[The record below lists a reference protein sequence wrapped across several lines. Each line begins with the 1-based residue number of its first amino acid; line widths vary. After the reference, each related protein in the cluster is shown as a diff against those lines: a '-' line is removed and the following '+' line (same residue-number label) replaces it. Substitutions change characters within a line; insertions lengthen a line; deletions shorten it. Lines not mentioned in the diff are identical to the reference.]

1 MEFSTSRGTQPAPA
15 RMASNGASSAS
26 GNGGSK
32 SKSGWKNHP
41 LWMRAALM
49 VLLFAGT
56 ILVVGLVV
64 LLYFGGN
71 KEENFVDKKKVQA
84 VFLTNGQVYFGKIKN
99 INHSYI
105 DMQKIYYLNVNQQ
118 VQPNQENSSDSSN
131 SNQSVSL
138 VKLGCE
144 LHGPTDQMIINRDQV
159 TFWENL
165 KTDGQV
171 TKAIDKWVEQNPDG
185 QKCDTS
191 SSNSNSSNSSS
202 DSSSS
207 DSSKP

>member
-1 MEFSTSRGTQPAPA
+1 MEFSTSRGTQAPAPA
-15 RMASNGASSAS
+15 RVATNGTGSAS

-32 SKSGWKNHP
+32 SRSAWKNHP
-41 LWMRAALM
+41 MWMRAALM

-56 ILVVGLVV
+56 ILVVALLV
-64 LLYFGGN
+64 LLYFGGA
-71 KEENFVDKKKVQA
+71 KEDNFIDKKKVQA

-99 INHSYI
+99 VNKSYV
-105 DMQKIYYLNVNQQ
+105 DLGQIYYLNVNQQ
-118 VQPNQENSSDSSN
+118 VQPNQQSSSN

-165 KTDGQV
+165 KSDGQV
-171 TKAIDKWVEQNPDG
+171 TKAIDQWVKENPNGQN
-185 QKCDTS
+185 CATNASSANNS
-191 SSNSNSSNSSS
+191 SSSNSSNSSS
-202 DSSSS
+202 
-207 DSSKP
+207 KP